1 MSVRLTIN
9 ILLLFQIF
17 WASLRSRS
25 IQAFYD
31 QISSIYDE
39 AFVSHE
45 VHAKSIFRFLNEVFS
60 NQVSK
65 ATVLDLGCGTG
76 MLSTMLADGGY
87 RVVGADIS
95 FPSLCILRKKYQ
107 QVNVIQSEAI
117 FLSIA
122 DNSFDAVVC
131 LGAWRHFVNT
141 DKVLREISRVL
152 TNDGFFI
159 VGYFP
164 PAIAGIFHVKQNLLG
179 NLSNS
184 LSKLITRKL
193 GYCDRSDYS
202 LENDTEQA
210 IQKQFKICTKETA
223 GLDKCM
229 LVAQYPL

>member
-87 RVVGADIS
+87 RVVGA
-95 FPSLCILRKKYQ
+95 
-107 QVNVIQSEAI
+107 
-117 FLSIA
+117 
-122 DNSFDAVVC
+122 
-131 LGAWRHFVNT
+131 
-141 DKVLREISRVL
+141 
-152 TNDGFFI
+152 
-159 VGYFP
+159 
-164 PAIAGIFHVKQNLLG
+164 
-179 NLSNS
+179 
-184 LSKLITRKL
+184 
-193 GYCDRSDYS
+193 
-202 LENDTEQA
+202 
-210 IQKQFKICTKETA
+210 
-223 GLDKCM
+223 
-229 LVAQYPL
+229 